1 MVAVAST
8 MRDLGT
14 PASDFSLPDVRNQNQ
29 LVQLGDFDDKPLL
42 VMFICNHC
50 PYVLHLIE
58 PLVKIANKA
67 QEDGFGVVAISA
79 NDVDVYPQDGPEQM
93 RRFADQHGFDFPYL
107 FDETQSVA
115 KAYRAACTP
124 DFFVYSRQHRLQYR
138 GQMDG
143 SRPSN
148 NHPVDG
154 QDLTAALQAVLAEK
168 PTTEKQT
175 PSIGCNIKWRPG
187 NEPDYF

>member
-154 QDLTAALQAVLAEK
+154 QDLTAALQAVLADK

>member
-1 MVAVAST
+1 
-8 MRDLGT
+8 
-14 PASDFSLPDVRNQNQ
+14 
-29 LVQLGDFDDKPLL
+29 
-42 VMFICNHC
+42 
-50 PYVLHLIE
+50 
-58 PLVKIANKA
+58 
-67 QEDGFGVVAISA
+67 
-79 NDVDVYPQDGPEQM
+79 M

>member
-14 PASDFSLPDVRNQNQ
+14 PASDFSLPDVRNQKQ
-29 LVQLGDFDDKPLL
+29 FVQLGDFYDKPLL

>member
-1 MVAVAST
+1 
-8 MRDLGT
+8 
-14 PASDFSLPDVRNQNQ
+14 
-29 LVQLGDFDDKPLL
+29 
-42 VMFICNHC
+42 MFICNHC

>member
-14 PASDFSLPDVRNQNQ
+14 PASDFSLPDVRNLNQ
-29 LVQLGDFDDKPLL
+29 FVQLGDFDDKPLL

>member
-1 MVAVAST
+1 MAAVAST

-14 PASDFSLPDVRNQNQ
+14 PAGDFCLPDVSNQNR
-29 LVQLGDFDDKPLL
+29 LVQRADFDGRPLL

-50 PYVLHLIE
+50 PYVLHVIE
-58 PLVKIANKA
+58 PLVEIANKA
-67 QEDGFGVVAISA
+67 QSDGFGVVAISA
-79 NDVDVYPQDGPEQM
+79 NDVDTYPQDGPDLM
-93 RRFADQHGFDFPYL
+93 HRFATQYGFAFPYL
-107 FDETQSVA
+107 FDATQAVA

-138 GQMDG
+138 GQMDA

-154 QDLTAALQAVLAEK
+154 CDLSAALDAVLAEK
-168 PTTEKQT
+168 PTTEKQV